1 VTETSGAAP
10 RPRVLFVDDEP
21 AILSG
26 LRNVLHPHHR
36 RWEMRFACG
45 GAQALELLEAAPAEV
60 VITDMRMPEMD
71 GLELL
76 RKVQQR
82 WPLATRIVLS
92 GYAHLATVAQA
103 SAVAHQYLLKPC
115 DPEVLALTI
124 GRAIELQGLLASA
137 KLREAVGSLGSLPT
151 GPRMYQQLTAALA
164 NPDVEVR
171 VLARIVEGDLAM
183 SSRILHFVNSAY
195 YGLVRK
201 VSSIEEGI
209 VLLGFATLRSL
220 SLTLE
225 VFAAFPGGRAPGA
238 FEAEANHALLTA
250 HIARH
255 IVAEPARAEAV
266 FAAGL
271 LHDCGRLIFLD
282 RLPAQ
287 LTEVEETAAREG
299 QPLHVAERAVLGADH
314 AEVGAY
320 VLGLWGLPR
329 PVVEA
334 VAFHHAVLESTRT
347 LDAVSAVAVGN
358 RLARA
363 VAPGASRSDRPD
375 DAWLHELAAGPG
387 SAWLEYARREAERL
401 GERGGG
407 P

>member
-1 VTETSGAAP
+1 
-10 RPRVLFVDDEP
+10 
-21 AILSG
+21 
-26 LRNVLHPHHR
+26 
-36 RWEMRFACG
+36 MRFACG

-60 VITDMRMPEMD
+60 VVTDMRMPEMD

-76 RKVQQR
+76 RRVQQR

-115 DPEVLALTI
+115 DPEVLTLTI
-124 GRAIELQGLLASA
+124 DRALELQGLLASA
-137 KLREAVGSLGSLPT
+137 KLREAVGSLGSLPA
-151 GPRMYQQLTAALA
+151 GPKMYEQLTAALA
-164 NPDVEVR
+164 DPDVEVR
-171 VLARIVEGDLAM
+171 SLARIVEGDVAM

-220 SLTLE
+220 ALTLE
-225 VFAAFPGGRAPGA
+225 VLAAFPGRRDPGA
-238 FEAEANHALLTA
+238 FEAEASHALLTA
-250 HIARH
+250 HVARH
-255 IVAEPARAEAV
+255 IVGDPARAEAV

-271 LHDCGRLIFLD
+271 LHDCGRLILMD
-282 RLPAQ
+282 RLPEQ
-287 LTEVEETAAREG
+287 LAEAEERAAREG
-299 QPLHVAERAVLGADH
+299 RPLHVAERAVLGADH

-334 VAFHHAVLESTRT
+334 VAFHHAELEPAGT
-347 LDAVSAVAVGN
+347 LDAVSAVAIGN

-363 VAPGASRSDRPD
+363 VGPGPSSADRPD
-375 DAWLHELAAGPG
+375 DAWLRELAAGPG
-387 SAWLEYARREAERL
+387 AAWLEYAKREAERL
-401 GERGGG
+401 GERGGAA
-407 P
+407 